1 MAKKTT
7 KITIEFEDANEAKE
21 LHDALELVLELA
33 AANMIDDSLIA
44 ESDRDSLA
52 DEATRQQDAIDV
64 VTNFSADL

>member
-1 MAKKTT
+1 MKTT

-33 AANMIDDSLIA
+33 AANMIDLIA
-44 ESDRDSLA
+44 ESDRESLA

-64 VTNFSADL
+64 VRTVSASLWTV

>member
-33 AANMIDDSLIA
+33 AANPPPADGQGDARTRGHEA
-44 ESDRDSLA
+44 EKGWM
-52 DEATRQQDAIDV
+52 Q
-64 VTNFSADL
+64 